1 MADIVIRPSMKFI
14 RAGYVITLFVVAA
27 GVVLSN
33 HYLPPPS
40 YPNWLPA
47 LWLIL
52 FIWPIKRHI
61 QRQAVKLTIAGDKLR
76 YETGMASKS
85 TRLIQLPKVQD
96 VRVVQSVM
104 QRMLGVGDISIETAG
119 ENSRLMVHNL
129 DRPQQLAEML
139 TDLAGHASNTGLH

>member
-14 RAGYVITLFVVAA
+14 RAGYVITLLVVAA
-27 GVVLSN
+27 AAFFSYQHL
-33 HYLPPPS
+33 PPS
-40 YPNWLPA
+40 YPTWLPA

-52 FIWPIKRHI
+52 LIWPIKRHI

-129 DRPQQLAEML
+129 DQPQQLAEQL
-139 TDLAGHASNTGLH
+139 TDLAGHASGTGLH